1 MSSDRIAIAFV
12 ALTIVVAPI
21 AGQSPAQIKA
31 EPLVKLKQG
40 DTPVPG
46 QCLSKEQLDL
56 IAALNALHR
65 PTVGLEEGGDD
76 PIPFDPHYLV
86 GSWRIDGFLADSAL
100 GDGGEFSGT
109 ETVRQNQIDAC
120 TYESTLQG
128 KAPDG
133 AFTIKATM
141 AYDPRHQY
149 LVRLEDD
156 SRGYHLLKM
165 GHVGGDAGGYFAHT
179 WAAAPVVRGP
189 STVRLRGR
197 TLMWSP
203 DAFRVVI
210 QVSEDNG
217 PFTSLGTLMWE
228 RTTPSKP

>member
-141 AYDPRHQY
+141 AYDPRHQNGACRRRRR
-149 LVRLEDD
+149 RLLRPHLGGSACCTRPQHCPFEGPHADVVARCVP
-156 SRGYHLLKM
+156 RG
-165 GHVGGDAGGYFAHT
+165 D
-179 WAAAPVVRGP
+179 
-189 STVRLRGR
+189 
-197 TLMWSP
+197 
-203 DAFRVVI
+203 
-210 QVSEDNG
+210 
-217 PFTSLGTLMWE
+217 TSL
-228 RTTPSKP
+228 RR